1 MKYLLW
7 FNPRRLAWAML
18 GVPMALAIV
27 YFSFFAADRYVSES
41 IITVRQAQGGNAS
54 APGLAL
60 LIAGINPPARED
72 TLYLRQYIHSLELM
86 KKLDARL
93 NLRAHF
99 QAPKRDLLYRLY
111 DGTSQEWLLEY
122 YRARVEVLFDDT
134 ASLLTVRAQGFTP
147 EFAQA
152 LNQAILEES
161 ERFVNSFSHRMAR
174 EQMQFAEGEMEHA
187 GERLKQAQVALL
199 EFQAKN
205 SQLDPLAQAQ
215 VAGKIEGELQAQI
228 TRAETELRA
237 LRTYLNEEAPQ
248 VAALRG
254 QLDAMRRQLVE
265 EQSRSTRGGS
275 DGKRINKL
283 AIQYQEHTAQT
294 TFAQDAYRL
303 ALTAVENARI
313 EATRKIKSLAVIEP
327 PSLPESALL
336 PRRLYTLITLFI
348 LCGLLYG
355 VVRLTLATIREHHD

>member
-7 FNPRRLAWAML
+7 FTPRRLAWAML

-60 LIAGINPPARED
+60 LIAGVNPPSRED

-99 QAPKRDLLYRLY
+99 EAPKRDALYRLY
-111 DGTSQEWLLEY
+111 AGTTQEWLLEY

-134 ASLLTVRAQGFTP
+134 ASLLTVRTQGFNP

-174 EQMQFAEGEMEHA
+174 EQMQFAEGELERA
-187 GERLKQAQVALL
+187 GERLKLAQVALL

-215 VAGKIEGELQAQI
+215 VAGRIEGELQALI
-228 TRAETELRA
+228 TRTETELRA
-237 LRTYLNEEAPQ
+237 LRSYLNEDAPQ
-248 VAALRG
+248 VASLRS
-254 QLDAMRRQLVE
+254 QLDAMRRQMTA
-265 EQSRSTRGGS
+265 EQSRTTGGG

-283 AIQYQEHTAQT
+283 AIQFQEHTAQNS
-294 TFAQDAYRL
+294 FAQDTYKL

-336 PRRLYTLITLFI
+336 PRRLYTLVTLFI
-348 LCGLLYG
+348 VCGLLFG